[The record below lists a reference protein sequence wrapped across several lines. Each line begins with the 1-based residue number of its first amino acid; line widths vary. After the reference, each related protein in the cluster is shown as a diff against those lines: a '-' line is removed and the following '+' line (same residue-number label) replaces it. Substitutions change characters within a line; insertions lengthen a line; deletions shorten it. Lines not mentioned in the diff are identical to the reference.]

1 MRVIFAILLFCV
13 LGTNVLA
20 NSPLTDLRV
29 DYETRPLVLESTA
42 PDFSW
47 RMPNDTQSVS
57 QAAYAIEVKAESGE
71 SVWQSGKIISS
82 DSLGIRYSG
91 KPLSPITK
99 YNWTVN
105 IWDEKGRQIKGESW
119 FETGFMAAN
128 TKAWSDA
135 KWIGGSADDL
145 VLWSD
150 YLTVFQLSVDVQLDK
165 SVKAERAAFL
175 YGGNDPRL
183 RNKTYNTHSQVNNK
197 DESYIALEL
206 DISQLIRKKGRAKLN
221 IFRVGYSK
229 TDRKNVPLISLP
241 IADKVINSNNMYEP
255 HTINIESVFGSV
267 NVFVNSTPVSSSH
280 GINLNPLAFAGSLE
294 VKGGSGDYVAF
305 PALANIGF
313 WVKEKQSAYFS
324 KIQVRNNRSPSNIL
338 FSAGQKQKTAH
349 GEIFVTE
356 KNANIRKTVW
366 GAYHVSTTNKPFIVL
381 ADPSRLSAPMLR
393 TEFELNQKK
402 IKKARIYATA
412 RGIYEMYLNGRRV
425 GDDYFTPGLTQYN
438 KHHAYQAYDV
448 TNLLREGEANAMGV
462 WLSEGWWS
470 GNSSYSGINWN
481 YFGDRQSVLA
491 KLLVTYDD
499 DSTTEINTNPDTWSV
514 FHGGPI
520 RYGSFFQGEIYDARL
535 EHNISG
541 WASPKF
547 DATSWAKASEVT
559 LEQSAFIAQKNHNP
573 NTNELITDY
582 KSVNLIGHQGD
593 NPRVV
598 NTLQAKSVAEVRPG
612 VFVYDMG
619 QNMVGFP
626 QITLNDSTSG
636 ERIVIRYSE
645 VKYPD
650 LPKYKKEGLTG
661 MLMTENFRA
670 AMVQD
675 IFYAKGG
682 KDIIQPRFTF
692 HGYRFLEIT
701 GIDRALPLASV
712 QGKVIS
718 SVSNL
723 TAGYETSNP
732 LVNKLWEN
740 ITWSMRGNFL
750 SIPTDT
756 PARNER
762 MGWNGDLNVFVRT
775 ATYLSD
781 VDPFLRRHM
790 TAMRDIQGDNGR
802 FTDVAPMGAGGFGGT
817 LWGSAGITAPWI
829 MYQQYGDMSSLKT
842 NYPAMKRYT
851 DYLWSKINPTTGIL
865 IDGPLGD
872 WLSPEAN
879 KNDNTLLWEAYH
891 LYILDVMAKTA
902 NLIGAETDRALFTL
916 RHKERKEFFNR
927 VYVDKNSGKT
937 ILSGMMTGWGVPF
950 SQEGKVLPERK
961 GTLIDSQASYA
972 IPLAMNAFDEKN
984 IPLAKMHLAETVAR
998 ENVDDSGIK
1007 RPACSL
1013 MTGFI
1018 GTAALM
1024 PALSQAKRADLAYCL
1039 LQQQSYPSWLY
1050 SVVNGSTTIWERLNS
1065 YTVNDGF
1072 GDNNGMNSFN
1082 HYSFGS
1088 VGAWMISD
1096 SLGIQQ
1102 DENIPGYK
1110 HFIFRPTP
1118 DPTGKMTWAK
1128 GFYDS
1133 NYGRIKSGWEISANT
1148 TTYNLVVPANT
1159 SATLFLKTGSENL
1172 VSEKA
1177 NAGAIR
1183 FIKFTNGETIY
1194 ELTPGSFSFKVR
1206 N

>member
-1 MRVIFAILLFCV
+1 MKIISFTLLLTIFSSQAH
-13 LGTNVLA
+13 A
-20 NSPLTDLRV
+20 SSSLTDLRV
-29 DYETRPLVLESTA
+29 DYDTTPMVLESAA

-47 RMPNDTQSVS
+47 RMSSDVQSAS
-57 QAAYAIEVKAESGE
+57 QTAYAIEVKTESGE
-71 SVWQSGKIISS
+71 SLWQSGKIKSS
-82 DSLGIRYSG
+82 DSLGIHYSG
-91 KPLSPITK
+91 KPLSPTTK

-105 IWDEKGRQIKGESW
+105 VWDEKGNQLKGESW
-119 FETGFMAAN
+119 FETGFMAAG
-128 TKAWSDA
+128 TKAWADA

-150 YLTVFQLSVDVQLDK
+150 YLTVFKLNVDVQLDQ
-165 SVKAERAAFL
+165 STKAERAAFL

-183 RNKTYNTHSQVNNK
+183 LNKTYNTQGQANNK
-197 DESYIALEL
+197 NESYLALEL
-206 DISQLIRKKGRAKLN
+206 DISDLLRKRGGAKLN
-221 IFRVGYSK
+221 IYRVGFIK
-229 TDRKNVPLISLP
+229 TDRKDVPLVSFP
-241 IADKVINSNNMYEP
+241 IASTLINNKNMYEP
-255 HTINIESVFGSV
+255 HTINIESVFGTT
-267 NVFVNSTPVSSSH
+267 NIFVDTAAVSSRA
-280 GINLNPLAFAGSLE
+280 INLNPLSFGGSLE
-294 VKGGSGDYVAF
+294 TWGGSGDSAAF

-313 WVKEKQSAYFS
+313 WVAEKQSAYFS
-324 KIQVRNNRSPSNIL
+324 NIQVRNNRSPSNVL
-338 FSAGQKQKTAH
+338 FAAGQQQKTVH
-349 GEIFVTE
+349 DEIFVTS
-356 KNANIRKTVW
+356 KNANIRKTAQ
-366 GAYHVSTTNKPFIVL
+366 GTYHVLATNKPFVTL

-393 TEFELNQKK
+393 TEFELIQKK
-402 IKKARIYATA
+402 INKARVYATA
-412 RGIYEMYLNGRRV
+412 RGIYELYINGKRV
-425 GDDYFTPGLTQYN
+425 GEDYFTPGLMQYN
-438 KHHAYQAYDV
+438 KHHPYQAYDV
-448 TNLLREGEANAMGV
+448 TDLLREGEANAMGV

-470 GNSSYSGINWN
+470 GNIGYSGFNWN

-499 DSTTEINTNPDTWSV
+499 GSTAEINTNPDTWRV
-514 FHGGPI
+514 FHDGPI
-520 RYGSFFQGEIYDARL
+520 RYGSFFQGEVYDARL
-535 EHNISG
+535 ERDING

-547 DATSWAKASEVT
+547 DATKWAKASEVK
-559 LEQSAFIAQKNHNP
+559 LEQSASIAQKNNNP
-573 NTNELITDY
+573 NTNELITSYD
-582 KSVNLIGHQGD
+582 SMNLIGHQGD
-593 NPRVV
+593 NPHVV
-598 NTLQAKSVAEVRPG
+598 NTLRAKSVEEIRPG

-626 QITLNDSTSG
+626 QIRLNDSKPG
-636 ERIVIRYSE
+636 EHIVIRYSE

-650 LPKYKKEGLTG
+650 LPKYKKDGLTD

-682 KDIIQPRFTF
+682 QDIIQPRFTF

-701 GIDRALPLASV
+701 GIDQALPLESV

-718 SVSNL
+718 SVSKL
-723 TAGYETSNP
+723 TANYETSNP
-732 LVNKLWEN
+732 LVNKLWQN

-775 ATYLSD
+775 ATYVGD
-781 VDPFLRRHM
+781 VDPFLRRHI
-790 TAMRDIQGDNGR
+790 TALQDLQGDNGR
-802 FTDVAPMGAGGFGGT
+802 FTDVTPIGAGGFGGT
-817 LWGSAGITAPWI
+817 LWGSAGITVPWVI
-829 MYQQYGDMSSLKT
+829 YQQYGDLSSLKAH
-842 NYPAMKRYT
+842 YPSMKRYT
-851 DYLWSKINPTTGIL
+851 NYLWSKINPDNGIL
-865 IDGPLGD
+865 VDGPLGD
-872 WLSPEAN
+872 WLSPEVN

-891 LYILDVMAKTA
+891 IYILDVMAKTA
-902 NLIGAETDRALFTL
+902 KLVGSETDRALFSA
-916 RHKERKEFFNR
+916 RYKERKEFFNR
-927 VYVDKNSGKT
+927 VYVDKKTGKT
-937 ILSGMMTGWGVPF
+937 IRSGMMTGWGTP
-950 SQEGKVLPERK
+950 SSEEGKVREDLK
-961 GTLIDSQASYA
+961 GTPIDTQASYA
-972 IPLAMNAFDEKN
+972 IALAMNAFDEKN
-984 IPLAKMHLAETVAR
+984 LPLAKLHLAETVAR

-1024 PALSQAKRADLAYCL
+1024 PVLSQAKRADLAYCL

-1065 YTVNDGF
+1065 YTTEDGF

-1082 HYSFGS
+1082 HYSFGA

-1110 HFIFRPTP
+1110 HIILRPTP
-1118 DPTGKMTWAK
+1118 DPTRKMTWAK

-1133 NYGRIKSGWEISANT
+1133 VYGRIESGWKLSANE

-1159 SATLFLKTGSENL
+1159 SATLYLKTSSEKS
-1172 VSEKA
+1172 VDKKA
-1177 NAGAIR
+1177 NAGAIKL
-1183 FIKFTNGETIY
+1183 IKFVDGEAVY
-1194 ELTPGSFSFKVR
+1194 ELTPGSFSFQVR